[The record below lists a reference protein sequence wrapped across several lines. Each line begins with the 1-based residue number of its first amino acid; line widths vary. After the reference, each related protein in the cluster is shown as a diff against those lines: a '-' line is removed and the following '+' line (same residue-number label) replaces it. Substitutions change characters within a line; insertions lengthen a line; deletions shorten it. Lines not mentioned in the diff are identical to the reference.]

1 MNIGII
7 GLGKMGY
14 AMGHNMKDKGHDV
27 VVYNRSHER
36 IHDMVNLGF
45 KGAFNLEGFVAL
57 LDKPRTVWLMI
68 PAGDEVTK
76 TVQGLSPLLD
86 MDDTIIDAG
95 NSNYKDSIN
104 HYKYLKAKGINF
116 LDVGTS
122 GGVKGARYGAC
133 FMVGGEDRIVERYRS
148 VFDNL
153 SVDYGWDH
161 MGEAGAGH
169 YVKMIHNGIE
179 YGMMQAMGE
188 GFEILK
194 SSEYD
199 FDFEKISK
207 VWNNGSIIESHLMEL
222 MHRAFKEQP
231 DLDNVSGI
239 VDSSGE
245 GKWTVEEAL
254 RLDVSAPVISSS
266 LFARFKSKDDVKFSE
281 KVVATLRHQFGGHKI
296 HKK

>member
-1 MNIGII
+1 
-7 GLGKMGY
+7 
-14 AMGHNMKDKGHDV
+14 
-27 VVYNRSHER
+27 
-36 IHDMVNLGF
+36 
-45 KGAFNLEGFVAL
+45 
-57 LDKPRTVWLMI
+57 
-68 PAGDEVTK
+68 
-76 TVQGLSPLLD
+76 

-266 LFARFKSKDDVKFSE
+266 LFARFKSKDDVKYSE
-281 KVVATLRHQFGGHKI
+281 KDVATLRHQFGGHKI